1 MDRSKGFLN
10 DSTQRIHDNDYY
22 QRFSYSLNSDLSYD
36 VWGETVGSL
45 VHPAGFKEFSELSIQ
60 TTPTE
65 TSGNCELVSGI
76 CTSQD
81 NGEFVGI
88 SELVSEIDLDCYP
101 DFDNVR
107 EITQNISD
115 RSVSN
120 KIVFNSRIL
129 NDYFESIGNRVVQIE
144 VPDVVSKVIGG
155 NVRTVLLDQFN
166 VDTKRYKKYLT
177 YSQYSEEEGK
187 KQISLLS
194 AAFSGES
201 SYINEYGIIAT
212 DEEYSGS
219 YDFDVDNQVITLKFT
234 PTENN
239 KFGDREFTNTV
250 LSLDINTEVGISTLD
265 LGDVVSIFGEYS
277 LVQ

>member
-1 MDRSKGFLN
+1 MDRSKGILN

-166 VDTKRYKKYLT
+166 VDTKSIKNTLHIHNILKKKVK
-177 YSQYSEEEGK
+177 S
-187 KQISLLS
+187 
-194 AAFSGES
+194 
-201 SYINEYGIIAT
+201 
-212 DEEYSGS
+212 
-219 YDFDVDNQVITLKFT
+219 KF
-234 PTENN
+234 PY
-239 KFGDREFTNTV
+239 FLRH
-250 LSLDINTEVGISTLD
+250 
-265 LGDVVSIFGEYS
+265 S
-277 LVQ
+277 LVKVHTLTNMELLQQMKNTLEVMILMLIIK